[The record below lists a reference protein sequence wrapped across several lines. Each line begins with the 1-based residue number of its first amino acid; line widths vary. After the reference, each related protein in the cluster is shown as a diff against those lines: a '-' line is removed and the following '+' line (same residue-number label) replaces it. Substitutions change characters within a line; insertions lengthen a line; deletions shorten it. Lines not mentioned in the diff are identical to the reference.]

1 LRDFPAD
8 SAQPNADIQEMLLE
22 RSQSSK
28 HKCLLPS
35 TSEINIASELCTTEK
50 PCLMNSDKI
59 SLHYVIHYIKRGVW
73 DNVVPKLEEADK
85 PRVEAYQ
92 CNICNKKFRNN
103 HSKQEYP
110 GRGSFIC
117 HFATEHGKIIDAMRN
132 DDLVDMEAVIN
143 ILEVSDERLAKFVKD
158 GTKTAHDQNPVK
170 IVESIT
176 WRIQQDGF
184 NANSNP
190 SSQNSRKNVR
200 SVIKCPKCKEFD
212 RNKDPNNLKLHIF
225 HHYLEFWDTKVPK
238 MSTKETV
245 CEQCTP
251 QKRIVGANPEGC
263 RTAMICHRAMHHDE
277 LRIVL
282 ENDTELPEGFIGE
295 LFGEVSAK
303 PVKVMR
309 AGGNKISDED
319 TDKKKQEQNV
329 REERERIAQEVRKRE
344 MIRIFEKRKKEEK
357 VKTVKDDRPVK
368 RKKTEETQKE
378 KDERL
383 KDKMLELQKRLEEKT
398 MYWNNRNS

>member
-1 LRDFPAD
+1 MG
-8 SAQPNADIQEMLLE
+8 SIIDITDYCCSLETMLE
-22 RSQSSK
+22 RSKK
-28 HKCLLPS
+28 HKCLLPG
-35 TSEINIASELCTTEK
+35 TSEINIASELCTIEK
-50 PCLMNSDKI
+50 PCLMNMDKI
-59 SLHYVIHYIKRGVW
+59 SLHYVIHYIKRGIW
-73 DNVVPKLEEADK
+73 DSVVPKLEESDK

-117 HFATEHGKIIDAMRN
+117 HLATEHGKIIDAMR
-132 DDLVDMEAVIN
+132 DDALVDMKAVID
-143 ILEVSDERLAKFVKD
+143 ILETSDERFAKFVRE
-158 GTKTAHDQNPVK
+158 GTKTTHDQNPVK

-176 WRIQQDGF
+176 WRIQQDRLPASP
-184 NANSNP
+184 NQQ
-190 SSQNSRKNVR
+190 SQNQRKNVR
-200 SVIKCPKCKEFD
+200 AVIKCPKCKEFD

-225 HHYLEFWDTKVPK
+225 HHYLDFWEDKVPL
-238 MSTKETV
+238 MSSKETV
-245 CEQCTP
+245 CDQCTP
-251 QKRIVGANPEGC
+251 LKRIVGANPEGC

-282 ENDTELPEGFIGE
+282 ENDKELPEGFIEE
-295 LFGEVSAK
+295 LFGEISAK
-303 PVKVMR
+303 PVKIMHAEKGIKVND
-309 AGGNKISDED
+309 NKVDEN
-319 TDKKKQEQNV
+319 KHEQTV

-357 VKTVKDDRPVK
+357 VKSPKDVKTKK
-368 RKKTEETQKE
+368 RKIAEETKKE

-398 MYWNNRNS
+398 MYWNNRNL